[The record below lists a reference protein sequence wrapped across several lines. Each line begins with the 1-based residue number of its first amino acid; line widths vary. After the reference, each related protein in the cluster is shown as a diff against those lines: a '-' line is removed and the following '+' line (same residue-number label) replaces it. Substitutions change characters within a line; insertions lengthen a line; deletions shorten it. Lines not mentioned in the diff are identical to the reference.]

1 MDLQDQIRPENRV
14 SNISGRGSFTSC
26 IVKSERRSAAAKKLL
41 ALRKESTHAEIEAK
55 MKQKR
60 FNDKLEFEQR
70 KRELELEE
78 TKLHFEF
85 EERKR
90 QLELEEKKQKLELE
104 EKKQIIL
111 RSPGPA

>member
-14 SNISGRGSFTSC
+14 SNIPGRGSFTSC
-26 IVKSERRSAAAKKLL
+26 IVKSVKERRTAAAKKLL
-41 ALRKESTHAEIEAK
+41 ALRKEITHAEVEAK

-60 FNDKLEFEQR
+60 FNDQLEFEKR

-78 TKLHFEF
+78 TKLRFEF

-90 QLELEEKKQKLELE
+90 QLELEEKKNT
-104 EKKQIIL
+104 
-111 RSPGPA
+111 